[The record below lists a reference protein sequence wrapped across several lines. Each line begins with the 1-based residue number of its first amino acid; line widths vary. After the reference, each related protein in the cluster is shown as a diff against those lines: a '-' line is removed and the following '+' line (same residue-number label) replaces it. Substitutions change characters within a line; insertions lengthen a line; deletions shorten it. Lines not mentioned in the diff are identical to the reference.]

1 MSDYTNDI
9 EKCLA
14 TLKSGGTI
22 LYPTDTIWGIGCDAT
37 NAEAVAKI
45 YAIKKRD
52 EKKSMIILLA
62 NIADIENYAQ
72 APDENIKSLIANTER
87 PLTIIYPAAKNLAA
101 NLINEDGTIAIRVV
115 KDAFCEYLIKA
126 FGKPIVST
134 SANISGEETAK
145 HFGEISTEIKTSVD
159 YIVEQRQKERG
170 NTAASKIVKWDG
182 DKIVVIRE

>member
-14 TLKSGGTI
+14 TLKSGGI
-22 LYPTDTIWGIGCDAT
+22 FLYPTDTIWGIGCDAS
-37 NAEAVAKI
+37 NAKAVAKI

-62 NIADIENYAQ
+62 HENDIKNYAKE
-72 APDENIKSLIANTER
+72 PDEKIKILIKNTER
-87 PLTIIYPAAKNLAA
+87 PLTIIYPSAKNLAA
-101 NLINEDGTIAIRVV
+101 NLINEDGTIAIRIV

-134 SANISGEETAK
+134 SANISGEETAR
-145 HFGEISTEIKTSVD
+145 HFGEISTEIKNAVD

-170 NTAASKIVKWDG
+170 NAAASKIVKWDK
-182 DKIVVIRE
+182 DNIIIIRE

>member
-37 NAEAVAKI
+37 NVAAVAKI

-62 NIADIENYAQ
+62 DENDIKNYAQ
-72 APDENIKSLIANTER
+72 EPDEKIKALFANTER

-115 KDAFCEYLIKA
+115 KDAFCEYVIKA
-126 FGKPIVST
+126 FGQPIVST

-145 HFGEISTEIKTSVD
+145 HL
-159 YIVEQRQKERG
+159 
-170 NTAASKIVKWDG
+170 
-182 DKIVVIRE
+182 

>member
-14 TLKSGGTI
+14 TLKNGGTI

-37 NAEAVAKI
+37 NTAAVAKI

-62 NIADIENYAQ
+62 HENDIKNYAKE
-72 APDENIKSLIANTER
+72 PNEKIKKLIANTER
-87 PLTIIYPAAKNLAA
+87 PLTIIYPAAKNLAS

-115 KDAFCEYLIKA
+115 KDAFCEYLIKSL
-126 FGKPIVST
+126 GKPIVST

-159 YIVEQRQKERG
+159 YIVEQRQKEKG
-170 NTAASKIVKWDG
+170 DAAASKIVKWDV
-182 DKIVVIRE
+182 DDIIVIRE

>member
-9 EKCLA
+9 EKCLT
-14 TLKSGGTI
+14 TLKNGGTI

-37 NAEAVAKI
+37 NAAAVAKV
-45 YAIKKRD
+45 YGIKKRD

-62 NIADIENYAQ
+62 HENDIKNYAKE
-72 APDENIKSLIANTER
+72 PDEKIKTLIANTER
-87 PLTIIYPAAKNLAA
+87 PLTIIYPAAKNLAS
-101 NLINEDGTIAIRVV
+101 NLINEDGTIAIRIV
-115 KDAFCEYLIKA
+115 KDAFCEYLIKT

-145 HFGEISTEIKTSVD
+145 HFGEISTEIKNGVD
-159 YIVEQRQKERG
+159 YIVEQQQKERG

-182 DKIVVIRE
+182 DTIIVIRE

>member
-1 MSDYTNDI
+1 MSDYTKDI

-14 TLKSGGTI
+14 TLKNGGTI

-37 NAEAVAKI
+37 NAAAVAKI

-52 EKKSMIILLA
+52 EKKSMIILVA
-62 NIADIENYAQ
+62 HENDIKNYVQ
-72 APDENIKSLIANTER
+72 EPDEKIKTLFANTER

-101 NLINEDGTIAIRVV
+101 NLINEDGTIAIRIV
-115 KDAFCEYLIKA
+115 KDAFCEYVIKT

-145 HFGEISTEIKTSVD
+145 HFGGISAEIKNNVD

-170 NTAASKIVKWDG
+170 NAAASKIVKWDG

>member
-37 NAEAVAKI
+37 NAKAVAKI

-62 NIADIENYAQ
+62 NIADIKNYAQ
-72 APDENIKSLIANTER
+72 EPDEKIKTLMANTER
-87 PLTIIYPAAKNLAA
+87 PLTIIYPAAKNLAS
-101 NLINEDGTIAIRVV
+101 NLINEDGTIAIRIV
-115 KDAFCEYLIKA
+115 KDAFCEYVIKA
-126 FGKPIVST
+126 LGRPIVST

-145 HFGEISTEIKTSVD
+145 HFGEISIEIKNSVD

-170 NTAASKIVKWDG
+170 NAAASKIVKWDG
-182 DKIVVIRE
+182 DEIIVIRE

>member
-1 MSDYTNDI
+1 MSDNTNDI

-14 TLKSGGTI
+14 TLKKAGTI

-37 NAEAVAKI
+37 NAKAVAKI

-62 NIADIENYAQ
+62 HENDIKNYAKE
-72 APDENIKSLIANTER
+72 PNEKIKALMVNTDR
-87 PLTIIYPAAKNLAA
+87 PLTIIYPAAKNLAS
-101 NLINEDGTIAIRVV
+101 NLINEEGTIAIRVV
-115 KDAFCEYLIKA
+115 KDAFCEYVIKA
-126 FGKPIVST
+126 LGKPIVST

-145 HFGEISTEIKTSVD
+145 HFGEISTEIKTNVD

-170 NTAASKIVKWDG
+170 NVAASKIVKWDG
-182 DKIVVIRE
+182 DNIVVIRE

>member
-14 TLKSGGTI
+14 TLKSAGTI

-37 NAEAVAKI
+37 NAKAVAKI

-62 NIADIENYAQ
+62 NIADIKNYAQ
-72 APDENIKSLIANTER
+72 EPDEKIKTLMANTER

-101 NLINEDGTIAIRVV
+101 NLINEDGTIAIRIV
-115 KDAFCEYLIKA
+115 KDAFCEYVIKA
-126 FGKPIVST
+126 LGRPIVST

-145 HFGEISTEIKTSVD
+145 HYGEISTEIKKSVD
-159 YIVEQRQKERG
+159 YIVEQKQKERG
-170 NTAASKIVKWDG
+170 NAAASKIVKWDG
-182 DKIVVIRE
+182 DRIVVIRE

>member
-22 LYPTDTIWGIGCDAT
+22 LYPTDTIWGIGCDA
-37 NAEAVAKI
+37 NNEAAVAKI

-52 EKKSMIILLA
+52 EKKSMIILVA
-62 NIADIENYAQ
+62 HENDIKNYAQ
-72 APDENIKSLIANTER
+72 EPDENIKMLMANTER

-101 NLINEDGTIAIRVV
+101 NLINEDGTIAIRIV
-115 KDAFCEYLIKA
+115 KDAFCEYLIKSL
-126 FGKPIVST
+126 GRPIVST

-145 HFGEISTEIKTSVD
+145 HFGEITVEIKNSVD
-159 YIVEQRQKERG
+159 YIVEQRQKEKAG
-170 NTAASKIVKWDG
+170 AAASKIVKWVG
-182 DKIVVIRE
+182 EEIVVIRE